1 MKKFY
6 SLIILWAL
14 LSQCSGLST
23 TPTAPTAP
31 KPEIP
36 VSVKRL
42 TADVQTLASLDP
54 PRNHQNVSSLDRAA
68 DYIFKEFKKCT
79 TQVEVQR
86 YQVNDKE
93 YKNVIASFGPMKG
106 KRIIVGAH
114 YDVCGDQP
122 GADDNGTGAAAV
134 LELARLLSALKPKL
148 KRRID
153 LVAYSLEEPPYFRT
167 PYMGSAIH
175 AASLAKA
182 KVKVHVMISIDMIGY
197 FSETGKPH
205 RLVSSFIKPGTVI
218 PGNTTGILGK
228 KGEEKITDTLK
239 KHITENS
246 NIAVL
251 ALNLPLGTRGLD
263 FSDHLNYWKHTYP
276 AVMITN
282 FMVCPN
288 FNYHKPTDTIEKL
301 NFEKIA
307 EIVKGLYFVLVKI

>member
-6 SLIILWAL
+6 SIIILCAL
-14 LSQCSGLST
+14 LSQLTCHGGQKSEL
-23 TPTAPTAP
+23 
-31 KPEIP
+31 P

-42 TADVQTLASLDP
+42 TADVQILSSIDP
-54 PRNHQNVSSLDRAA
+54 PRNYQNVSSLDRAA
-68 DYIFKEFKKCT
+68 DYIFKEFSQCT
-79 TQVEVQR
+79 TRVEIQR
-86 YQVNDKE
+86 YPVNDKE

-106 KRIIVGAH
+106 ERIIVGAH

-134 LELARLLSALKPKL
+134 LELARLLSGLKPKL

-182 KVKVHVMISIDMIGY
+182 KVKVQVMISIDMIGY

-218 PGNTTGILGK
+218 PGNTTCILGK
-228 KGEEKITDTLK
+228 KGEEKI
-239 KHITENS
+239 
-246 NIAVL
+246 
-251 ALNLPLGTRGLD
+251 
-263 FSDHLNYWKHTYP
+263 
-276 AVMITN
+276 
-282 FMVCPN
+282 
-288 FNYHKPTDTIEKL
+288 TDTIEKL

>member
-1 MKKFY
+1 MRKFY
-6 SLIILWAL
+6 SIIILYAL
-14 LSQCSGLST
+14 LTQCACLST
-23 TPTAPTAP
+23 TPTGP
-31 KPEIP
+31 KPELP

-42 TADVQTLASLDP
+42 TADVQTLASINP
-54 PRNHQNVSSLDRAA
+54 PRNYRNVASLDRAA
-68 DYIFKEFKKCT
+68 DYIFKEFSRCT
-79 TQVEVQR
+79 TRVEIQR
-86 YQVNDKE
+86 YPVNDKE

-106 KRIIVGAH
+106 KRIIVGSH

-134 LELARLLSALKPKL
+134 LELARLLSALKPTL
-148 KRRID
+148 KSRID

-182 KVKVHVMISIDMIGY
+182 EAEVHVMICIDMIGY

-205 RLVSSFIKPGTVI
+205 RLASSFIKPGTII

-228 KGEEKITDTLK
+228 KGEEKITGTIK
-239 KHITENS
+239 KYMTENS
-246 NIAVL
+246 SIAVL
-251 ALNLPLGTRGLD
+251 ALNLPLGTPGMD
-263 FSDHLNYWKHTYP
+263 FSDHLNYWKHNYP

>member
-6 SLIILWAL
+6 SIIILCAL

-23 TPTAPTAP
+23 APTAP
-31 KPEIP
+31 KPGLP
-36 VSVKRL
+36 VSAKRL
-42 TADVQTLASLDP
+42 TADVQTLASINP
-54 PRNHQNVSSLDRAA
+54 PRNSQNVSSLDRAA
-68 DYIFKEFKKCT
+68 DYIFKEFSQCT
-79 TQVEVQR
+79 TRVEIQR
-86 YQVNDKE
+86 YPVNDKE

-134 LELARLLSALKPKL
+134 LELARLLSALKPGL

-228 KGEEKITDTLK
+228 KGEKKITDTIK
-239 KHITENS
+239 KHMTENS

-251 ALNLPLGTRGLD
+251 VLNLPLGTPGLD
-263 FSDHLNYWKHTYP
+263 FSDHLNYWKHNYP

-301 NFEKIA
+301 DFNKLA

>member
-6 SLIILWAL
+6 SIIILYAL
-14 LSQCSGLST
+14 LSQCAGLST
-23 TPTAPTAP
+23 TPTAP
-31 KPEIP
+31 KPGLP

-42 TADVQTLASLDP
+42 TADVETLASINP

-68 DYIFKEFKKCT
+68 DYIFKEFSRCT
-79 TQVEVQR
+79 TRVEIQR
-86 YQVNDKE
+86 YPVNDKE
-93 YKNVIASFGPMKG
+93 YKNVIASFGPIIG
-106 KRIIVGAH
+106 KRIVVGAH

-122 GADDNGTGAAAV
+122 GADDNGTGVAAV
-134 LELARLLSALKPKL
+134 LELARLFAGLKPKL

-153 LVAYSLEEPPYFRT
+153 LVAYSLEEVPYFRG

-182 KVKVHVMISIDMIGY
+182 KVKIHVMISIDMIGY
-197 FSETGKPH
+197 FSETRKPH
-205 RLVSSFIKPGTVI
+205 QLVSSFIKPGTII

-228 KGEEKITDTLK
+228 KGEEKITDAIK
-239 KHITENS
+239 KHMTKNS

-251 ALNLPLGTRGLD
+251 ALNLPLGTTGMD
-263 FSDHLNYWKHTYP
+263 FSDHLNYWKHNYP

-307 EIVKGLYFVLVKI
+307 EIVKGLYFALVEI